1 MKPLSTSL
9 LYQLWKKN
17 SSRVLRNKF
26 PAERSKS
33 GYENAVQQKQWCYF
47 SKSYTCDVQAQG
59 LSTPFTVYILKMCNP
74 GKYDNLTADMA
85 TRKQKVT
92 FLPIL
97 TRNCTTF
104 LSSRP
109 SKKFFDLAH
118 FGITPRQVHRIDKKL
133 NFQPPPERLSISFI
147 KLLKLNFISAFSI
160 QLSSKW
166 AIIGL
171 IKKKTCGLQTL
182 KNDLSDYGSPIMN
195 IGHIKLTWTPSFLQR
210 N

>member
-1 MKPLSTSL
+1 MKPLSISL
-9 LYQLWKKN
+9 LYQLWKKTHLGFWGTN
-17 SSRVLRNKF
+17 FPRSEASPDMRMQFSRSSDVTFLR
-26 PAERSKS
+26 A
-33 GYENAVQQKQWCYF
+33 CD
-47 SKSYTCDVQAQG
+47 TCDVQAQG
-59 LSTPFTVYILKMCNP
+59 LSTPLTVYILKMCNP

-92 FLPIL
+92 FLPTL

-118 FGITPRQVHRIDKKL
+118 FGITSRQVHRIDKKL

-195 IGHIKLTWTPSFLQR
+195 IGHI
-210 N
+210 